1 MTPRTHAK
9 SHVFDVV
16 AGFLVKLFAALDAG
30 ADAND
35 AGGARQALFTR
46 KAALTGQPIHLA
58 NDADGALFNPAVT
71 LVVVCVGVDSA
82 GSSGSRPRSQPAAW
96 AGWLSPPAGSWRRRP

>member
-9 SHVFDVV
+9 SHVFDVG

-35 AGGARQALFTR
+35 AGGARQAQFTR

-71 LVVVCVGVDSA
+71 LVVVWWVSTVLG
-82 GSSGSRPRSQPAAW
+82 PAASKQ
-96 AGWLSPPAGSWRRRP
+96 ASISAHSVGWLAVTASR